1 MIPKNIAN
9 EYEQLKNEVLTH
21 NYKYFVLANPV
32 ISDEEYDKLF
42 KRLVEIEALYPQIK
56 SPDSPSFRVGSA
68 AVSGFA
74 KVPHSMPMLSLD
86 NTYNDEDIKAF
97 NDRVLKGLD
106 GQAPEYLCELKIDGV
121 SISLSYEKGILVQ
134 ALTRGD
140 GITGE
145 DVTMNIKT
153 LHSIPLKLN
162 TDLDLQIRG
171 EVYMPNREFERINNE
186 RDALGLAI
194 FANPRNATA
203 GTLKL
208 LDSKEVAKRRLSS
221 FMYYIIDPSA
231 LKIETQLQALEYLD
245 KIGFSVNK
253 EYMLAKTIDCVT
265 EYWKKWDTQRKS
277 LPYETD
283 GIVVKVNS
291 FAKQQILG
299 QTIRSPRWA
308 IAYKYTSEKKI
319 TRVTKI
325 SLQVGSTGIITPVA
339 ELEPVQLEGTTVKRA
354 SLHNFEYI
362 AERDI
367 MENDYVLVEKAGGI
381 IPQVIRPIP
390 EKRTGQEKKVL
401 YPLSCPVCGY
411 TTGKLSPQEVA
422 VRCLNPLCPEK
433 TVRSIENFVSKDA
446 MNIDGMGPKI
456 IERLTQA
463 GYIKDISDIYYL
475 DELKIASLG
484 SGIGIKTITNLMDQ
498 IEKSKSSSLERLL
511 CGLGIPLVGKKTAR
525 DLAINFKD
533 LRVIAKSSIHELTN
547 LEGIGEDMARS
558 ILSFFSSQA
567 SFVLLEKLE
576 KAGVNFI
583 YKQEKVS
590 DVLKDII
597 VSVTGELI
605 RFKRKEFEKYVH
617 ERGGV
622 FSDNLTKKTKI
633 LVIGQN
639 PSSKAEKA
647 KIWLIPSMSE
657 EEFFEKYR

>member
-1 MIPKNIAN
+1 MIPKNIVN
-9 EYEQLKNEVLTH
+9 EYEQLKNEVLAH

-42 KRLVEIEALYPQIK
+42 KRLVEIESLYPQIK

-74 KVPHSMPMLSLD
+74 KIPHSIPMLSLD

-106 GQAPEYLCELKIDGV
+106 GQSPEYLCELKIDGV

-140 GITGE
+140 GIAGE
-145 DVTMNIKT
+145 DVTINIKT

-162 TDLDLQIRG
+162 ADIDLQVRG

-208 LDSKEVAKRRLSS
+208 LDSMEVAKRHLSS

-253 EYMLAKTIDCVT
+253 EYMLAKSIDSVT
-265 EYWKKWDTQRKS
+265 EYWRKWDTQRKT

-291 FAKQQILG
+291 FTKQQILG

-319 TRVTKI
+319 TRIIKI
-325 SLQVGSTGIITPVA
+325 NLQVGSTGIITPVA

-381 IPQVIRPIP
+381 IPQVIRSIP
-390 EKRTGQEKKVL
+390 EKRSGQEKKVIF
-401 YPLSCPVCGY
+401 PQSCPVCGHP
-411 TTGKLSPQEVA
+411 TGKLSPQEVA

-433 TVRSIENFVSKDA
+433 TIRSIENFVSKDA

-456 IERLTQA
+456 IERLAQA

-484 SGIGIKTITNLMDQ
+484 SGIGIKTISNLMDQ
-498 IEKSKSSSLERLL
+498 IEKSKNSSLERLL
-511 CGLGIPLVGKKTAR
+511 CGIGIPLVGKKTAR
-525 DLAINFKD
+525 DLAIHFKD
-533 LRVIAKSSIHELTN
+533 LRIIAKSSIHELTS

-590 DVLKDII
+590 DILKDII
-597 VSVTGELI
+597 VSVTGELL

-617 ERGGV
+617 ERGGI

-647 KIWLIPSMSE
+647 KSWMIPSMSE